1 MASGAKSSWLKVAGA
16 TLYHEVRGS
25 GPPLILIPGGPTD
38 AGVFGGLAAHLADR
52 YTVAA
57 CDPRGNSRSVL
68 DGAREEQRLDVHGDD
83 MARLVEALG
92 DEPAYVFGTSGGA
105 QIGLFLAARHPDR
118 VRVLVA
124 HEPPCVAMLP
134 DPSQALAG
142 NRAIGDAYRTGGVA
156 AAMQKFAEVTGFG
169 GGPPPAGA
177 PPPPPEV
184 QETFRRIEGNL
195 DYFFA
200 TGLGPL
206 SLYEP
211 DVAALRAGPVRVVVG
226 VGEDSVGKTAC
237 RTAVALA
244 EKLGQPPVAFPGDH
258 GGYGPRAEAF
268 ADTLDRVLRGA

>member
-1 MASGAKSSWLKVAGA
+1 MASSAKSCRLKVLGA
-16 TLYHEVRGS
+16 TLYYEVQGS
-25 GPPLILIPGGPTD
+25 GPALILIPGGPTD
-38 AGVFGGLAAHLADR
+38 AGVFTRLAACLADR

-92 DEPAYVFGTSGGA
+92 DGPACVFGSSGGA
-105 QIGLFLAARHPDR
+105 QIGLNLAARHPGR

-124 HEPPCVAMLP
+124 HEPPCLKMLP

-142 NRAIGDAYRTGGVA
+142 NRAVADAYRSGGVP
-156 AAMQKFAEVTGFG
+156 AAMLKFAEITGFG
-169 GGPPPAGA
+169 GRPQRDG

-184 QETFRRIEGNL
+184 QETFARIEGNF

-200 TGLGPL
+200 CGFAPL

-226 VGEDSVGKTAC
+226 IGADSEGQTAY

-244 EKLGQPPVAFPGDH
+244 ARLGQAPVTFPGDH
-258 GGYGPRAEAF
+258 GGYGTDPEGF
-268 ADTLDRVLRGA
+268 ARTLDRVLRGD

>member
-1 MASGAKSSWLKVAGA
+1 MASGAKSSRLKVPGA
-16 TLYHEVRGS
+16 TLYYEVQGS
-25 GPPLILIPGGPTD
+25 GPVLILIPGGPTD
-38 AGVFGGLAAHLADR
+38 AGVFGGLAACLADR

-83 MARLVEALG
+83 MAQLVAALG

-105 QIGLFLAARHPDR
+105 QIGLDLAARHPGR

-124 HEPPCVAMLP
+124 HEPPCVKLLP
-134 DPSQALAG
+134 DPAPTLAG
-142 NRAIGDAYRTGGVA
+142 NRAVVDAYHSGGVA
-156 AAMQKFAEVTGFG
+156 AAMQKFAEVTGFAG
-169 GGPPPAGA
+169 GTSRADA

-184 QETFRRIEGNL
+184 QETFARIQGNF

-200 TGLGPL
+200 CGLAPL

-226 VGEDSVGKTAC
+226 VGESSVGQTAY

-244 EKLGQPPVAFPGDH
+244 EKLGRPPVVFPGDH
-258 GGYGPRAEAF
+258 GGYGPRAPDF
-268 ADTLDRVLRGA
+268 AATLDRVLRSA

>member
-1 MASGAKSSWLKVAGA
+1 MAGSAKSSLLKVAGA
-16 TLYHEVRGS
+16 TLYYEVQGS
-25 GPPLILIPGGPTD
+25 GPALLLIPGGPCD

-83 MARLVEALG
+83 MALLVEALG
-92 DEPAYVFGTSGGA
+92 DEPVYVFGTSGGA
-105 QIGLFLAARHPDR
+105 QIGLNLAARHPER

-124 HEPPCVAMLP
+124 HEPPCVKLLP

-142 NRAIGDAYRTGGVA
+142 NRAVGDAYRSGGVA
-156 AAMQKFAEVTGFG
+156 AAVQKFAEITGFG
-169 GGPPPAGA
+169 GGAPRADA

-184 QETFRRIEGNL
+184 QATFQRIEGNM

-200 TGLGPL
+200 AGFAPL

-226 VGEDSVGKTAC
+226 VGEDSVGQTAY

-244 EKLGQPPVAFPGDH
+244 EKLGRPPVVFPGDH

-268 ADTLDRVLRGA
+268 AATLDRVLRGA

>member
-1 MASGAKSSWLKVAGA
+1 MASSAKPSQLKVPGA
-16 TLYHEVRGS
+16 TLYYEVQGS
-25 GPPLILIPGGPTD
+25 GPVLILIPGGPTD
-38 AGVFGGLAAHLADR
+38 AGVFAGLAARLADR

-83 MARLVEALG
+83 MARLVEAFG
-92 DEPAYVFGTSGGA
+92 EEPAFVFGSSGGA
-105 QIGLFLAARHPDR
+105 QIGLNLAVRHPER

-124 HEPPCVAMLP
+124 HEPPCLKMLP

-142 NRAIGDAYRTGGVA
+142 NRAVADAYRSGGVA
-156 AAMQKFAEVTGFG
+156 AAMQKFAEITGFG
-169 GGPPPAGA
+169 GGAPRADT

-184 QETFRRIEGNL
+184 QETIARIERNF

-200 TGLGPL
+200 CGLAPL
-206 SLYEP
+206 GLYEP

-226 VGEDSVGKTAC
+226 VGEDSVGQTAY

-244 EKLGQPPVAFPGDH
+244 EKLGRPPVVFPGDH
-258 GGYGPRAEAF
+258 GGYGPQAEAF
-268 ADTLDRVLRGA
+268 AATLDRVLRSA